1 MANAQKRIN
10 IAELNA
16 KLKVEME
23 KYGKEGLEM
32 QDEQEEANRKKRE
45 EFKKKR
51 AAHYNQFKLIQQA
64 KQNKWQDEDDD

>member
-32 QDEQEEANRKKRE
+32 
-45 EFKKKR
+45 
-51 AAHYNQFKLIQQA
+51 
-64 KQNKWQDEDDD
+64 

>member
-1 MANAQKRIN
+1 LENSLQKAKQNSMANAQKRIN

-32 QDEQEEANRKKRE
+32 
-45 EFKKKR
+45 
-51 AAHYNQFKLIQQA
+51 
-64 KQNKWQDEDDD
+64 